1 MEQFQNHFGIQLEAR
16 TSVWLKA
23 GCQTYKL
30 GEIKFCFFLTSICR
44 HYFDG
49 DKKVEHN
56 LQLECQ
62 SNKKEDCSKEE
73 FPCVKG

>member
-1 MEQFQNHFGIQLEAR
+1 MGSN
-16 TSVWLKA
+16 
-23 GCQTYKL
+23 
-30 GEIKFCFFLTSICR
+30 CFLHTSICR

-49 DKKVEHN
+49 DKKVEHS